1 MSDSLVKATAADGR
15 IRAIA
20 TFTTDLVNEARR
32 RHETSPTATA
42 ALGKAMTAG
51 LLLSAATM
59 KERGRLTIRILGN
72 GPLGPLL
79 IDAGADG
86 TVRGYVSHPEVNLA
100 PTPQGT
106 IDVGGAVGHQGTLAV
121 THDHALGN
129 PYTGTVE
136 LVSGEI
142 GDDFAFYM
150 AKSMQVPS
158 AISLGI
164 FVQPSGEVEVA
175 GGLLI
180 QLMPDAG
187 DEIAWRVE
195 QTMSRLPSF
204 TQLARQYHTLDKI
217 LEAALEGF
225 NLQILQVDE
234 TIRFECPCS
243 TERVMRAIASLGE
256 TEIQSMI
263 DEEGHAEVRCHFC
276 NEQYLI
282 GKEQLQDLL
291 VSPE

>member
-1 MSDSLVKATAADGR
+1 MSDSLVKATAGDGR
-15 IRAIA
+15 IRALA
-20 TFTTDLVNEARR
+20 AFTTDLVNEARR
-32 RHETSPTATA
+32 RHDTTPTATA

-86 TVRGYVSHPEVNLA
+86 TVRGYVSHPEVNLP

-106 IDVGGAVGHQGTLAV
+106 IDVGGAVGHEGTLAV
-121 THDHALGN
+121 THDHSLGN

-142 GDDFAFYM
+142 GDDFAMYM

-158 AISLGI
+158 ALSLGI
-164 FVQPSGEVEVA
+164 FVEPSGEVEVA

-217 LEAALEGF
+217 LAAALEGF
-225 NLQILQVDE
+225 SLEILQTDE

-256 TEIQSMI
+256 TEIRSMI
-263 DEEGHAEVRCHFC
+263 DEEGQAEVRCHFC

-282 GKEQLQDLL
+282 GKAQLEELL
-291 VSPE
+291 VAE